1 VRPKGILY
9 ILFTWSVI
17 FTAVLILAATAG
29 ELDLDVSLEL
39 LVMASLWL
47 AAEGLAVSLPQSQLS
62 AGWAVALT
70 IFFTHGL
77 PALVWT
83 GGITTMLGQRLFGR
97 GDPWRTTLFNAG
109 QCVLAFWFANLI
121 YLRAGGSS
129 VEKAALANILPI
141 LAFTATYFLVNHV
154 LVYLYLLPRRRYHP
168 LVLWHEA
175 LKWDAITY
183 LFGLPLG
190 YVMLFLWQEMA
201 FLAAVLLFV
210 PVLILQFVLRLYV
223 VLTLTNREL
232 YALYHVARRLGE
244 NISLEKTLE
253 FILGTVKQVISF
265 RTGVIYIWSDVR
277 RAFLPAAVRGPFA
290 KTVKESI
297 IGKGEGF
304 IGWIAET
311 GESEIVYDTRQEPRF
326 KNESSFIIAERSLIA
341 IPLVAEDEVFGIFL
355 LGERRPYAF
364 DERRLSILTIIAGQA
379 AVAIRNARLFA
390 QIEDLART
398 DTITGLL
405 NRRYFLLRLQAECER
420 ALNRD
425 EPLSVILADIDSFKK
440 FNETYGPLVGDA
452 ALREVARVLQNAARG
467 HDLLARFGGDE
478 FAVVLPGAA
487 ETIARETATRFRE
500 AVERHIFGVEGVVE
514 PLKLRISAGLAVF
527 PSDGATLTDVL
538 QKAER
543 ALDAARAAGGN
554 TVIAAAGVRNITYFR

>member
-1 VRPKGILY
+1 MRPKGILY

>member
-1 VRPKGILY
+1 MRPKGILY

-554 TVIAAAGVRNITYFR
+554 TVVAAAGVRNITYFR

>member
-554 TVIAAAGVRNITYFR
+554 TVVAAAGVRNITYFR

>member
-1 VRPKGILY
+1 MRPKGILY

-341 IPLVAEDEVFGIFL
+341 IPLVAEDEVFGVFL

>member
-1 VRPKGILY
+1 MRPKGILY

-341 IPLVAEDEVFGIFL
+341 IPLVAEDEVFGVFL

-487 ETIARETATRFRE
+487 ETIARETAMRFRE

-554 TVIAAAGVRNITYFR
+554 TVVAAAGVRNITYFR